1 MFACAFAGNC
11 ARLQCAFP
19 SYWSRGGR
27 ASGRTLRAVWGRHIW
42 RSALGNAILAA
53 TDQAGR
59 EVARPNYHYGLHRPL
74 SPRPPLRWCETC
86 SWPPPRSPLQITK
99 RGKEA
104 YVPMSEE
111 QFRRLEGL
119 EDALWAAR
127 ALEALKS
134 GFVGT
139 ESTAA
144 LLQELIVSKS
154 A

>member
-1 MFACAFAGNC
+1 
-11 ARLQCAFP
+11 
-19 SYWSRGGR
+19 
-27 ASGRTLRAVWGRHIW
+27 
-42 RSALGNAILAA
+42 
-53 TDQAGR
+53 
-59 EVARPNYHYGLHRPL
+59 
-74 SPRPPLRWCETC
+74 
-86 SWPPPRSPLQITK
+86 
-99 RGKEA
+99 
-104 YVPMSEE
+104 MSEE

>member
-1 MFACAFAGNC
+1 M
-11 ARLQCAFP
+11 
-19 SYWSRGGR
+19 
-27 ASGRTLRAVWGRHIW
+27 
-42 RSALGNAILAA
+42 
-53 TDQAGR
+53 
-59 EVARPNYHYGLHRPL
+59 
-74 SPRPPLRWCETC
+74 
-86 SWPPPRSPLQITK
+86 QITK